1 MDTARTCQHM
11 KPDLSLLSAFARELC
26 EQLAIWGDTRGCLQG
41 IGRAIVQYVPAVRAC
56 SVFVREGRLEPVAVY
71 THMEALPQR
80 EMSDVLRE
88 LSYADQGSV
97 MLKECEGLLVSA
109 FRCPSKDCETLDVVF
124 HVQTEAECSSA
135 REALCM
141 ATSLAHK
148 ALRSLAST
156 EEQYEQKAMKRLEGL
171 RTEILATLS
180 HEMRTPLAGIKGY
193 VTALLREDVD
203 WDKQIQTEFLQV
215 ISDESDKLEHMIK
228 NILDMT
234 AAETGTLNVEKRPT
248 LLPRLVAQVVSK
260 ITLGKGKHRFILNFS
275 PNFPVMFADPIAIEQ
290 VFYNLLDNS
299 VKYSQP
305 GSLIVVTGRVSG
317 DTVTVS
323 VADQGQGISPEHLNR
338 LFEKYF
344 RVKHGEGGVG
354 LGLPIARQIIEQHGG
369 RIWAESVLGKGTT
382 VTFTLPLEPQGKDM
396 P

>member
-1 MDTARTCQHM
+1 
-11 KPDLSLLSAFARELC
+11 
-26 EQLAIWGDTRGCLQG
+26 
-41 IGRAIVQYVPAVRAC
+41 
-56 SVFVREGRLEPVAVY
+56 
-71 THMEALPQR
+71 
-80 EMSDVLRE
+80 
-88 LSYADQGSV
+88 
-97 MLKECEGLLVSA
+97 
-109 FRCPSKDCETLDVVF
+109 
-124 HVQTEAECSSA
+124 
-135 REALCM
+135 
-141 ATSLAHK
+141 
-148 ALRSLAST
+148 
-156 EEQYEQKAMKRLEGL
+156 
-171 RTEILATLS
+171 
-180 HEMRTPLAGIKGY
+180 
-193 VTALLREDVD
+193 
-203 WDKQIQTEFLQV
+203 
-215 ISDESDKLEHMIK
+215 
-228 NILDMT
+228 
-234 AAETGTLNVEKRPT
+234 
-248 LLPRLVAQVVSK
+248 
-260 ITLGKGKHRFILNFS
+260 
-275 PNFPVMFADPIAIEQ
+275 